1 MKKKIMFMINSL
13 YGGGAEKVIQTILNN
28 LDTSKYEITLYSM
41 HREKIDRQCYKSA
54 FDYKVIFDD
63 CKSNNKFI
71 KIFNTLF
78 YKVKGFI
85 FNNCSSKVFYKLFIH
100 EKYDVEIAFI
110 EGESTKIIAG
120 SSNKNSKKLA
130 WVHIDLLSNPWTSFL
145 YKDVIDEKN
154 HYEKYD
160 KIICVSSSVKESFI
174 KKYKIADNVIVLH
187 NPFDKKEILDKSNFD
202 CDLKNNDF
210 KMISVGRLEP
220 QKGYDR
226 LINIAAK
233 LKSDGFKFKIYIL
246 GDGSLKSLLI
256 NTISEYELQDYV
268 ELLGFKENPYCYM
281 KNCDLFV
288 CSSRSEG
295 YSTVIAEA
303 IIIGMPIVSTDCAGI
318 HELFGKYDCGLISK
332 NNEEDLYQ
340 KLYEVL
346 SDKSILSFYSSQS
359 KLRGKEFSLEYVISK
374 IEELINE

>member
-1 MKKKIMFMINSL
+1 MFMINSL

-71 KIFNTLF
+71 KIFNALF

-130 WVHIDLLSNPWTSFL
+130 WVHTDLISNNWTSFL
-145 YKDVIDEKN
+145 YKDVLEEKN
-154 HYEKYD
+154 HYEKFD
-160 KIICVSSSVKESFI
+160 KIICVSKSVKESFI
-174 KKYKIADNVIVLH
+174 KKYKIIDNVIVLH
-187 NPFDKKEILDKSNFD
+187 NPFDKEDILDKANSF
-202 CDLKNNDF
+202 CDINTNCF
-210 KMISVGRLEP
+210 KMISVGRLEQP
-220 QKGYDR
+220 KGYDR
-226 LINIAAK
+226 LISIVAK
-233 LKSDGFKFKIYIL
+233 LKSNGFKFKIYII
-246 GDGSLKSLLI
+246 GDGSLKPFLI
-256 NTISEYELQDYV
+256 NAISNYGLQDFV

-374 IEELINE
+374 IEALMNE